1 MTLQEFCRESGLSK
15 RRVRSYIREGRI
27 QPKRSGFR
35 YVFSQEDLQKAYMGP
50 FFDQGELAAPIQNA
64 YPSSSRQ
71 TDAKEKGVAKQD
83 QVMKNVHSQHALRRF
98 KWGVVIFL
106 LLFILLLFI
115 WNNFR
120 SVSITF
126 SLGKGSLTESN
137 MTPSQGSYY
146 MLTHEGN
153 ELPQTFYT
161 RSDLDISINSDG
173 HFDFTSAEITVRLPV
188 RLALQEH
195 FKISGLRLT
204 DAKDVIQRCLI
215 QSTEYMRYI
224 YITEISG

>member
-1 MTLQEFCRESGLSK
+1 
-15 RRVRSYIREGRI
+15 
-27 QPKRSGFR
+27 
-35 YVFSQEDLQKAYMGP
+35 
-50 FFDQGELAAPIQNA
+50 
-64 YPSSSRQ
+64 
-71 TDAKEKGVAKQD
+71 
-83 QVMKNVHSQHALRRF
+83 
-98 KWGVVIFL
+98 
-106 LLFILLLFI
+106 
-115 WNNFR
+115 
-120 SVSITF
+120 
-126 SLGKGSLTESN
+126 
-137 MTPSQGSYY
+137 

-204 DAKDVIQRCLI
+204 DAKDVIKRCLI